1 MPSKPKKNITI
12 KNPYIPPEEIDLFQI
27 IDDLWKDKIK
37 ITIFT
42 IIAGIL
48 GVALYFI
55 TPKEF
60 EVYTDFS
67 PAKSSFFLN
76 YYNLNK
82 ALKTNDFGFSME
94 KDNIFNLVIE
104 EFNDLDELRSVFLKN
119 ENINNQ
125 FLSNLDNEAQMNL
138 INNFAKKFEIIPP
151 FKDEK
156 KWKLKFVWSDVEEG
170 IEIFNS
176 SMRLS
181 QENLQKSLINDL
193 DKYANFIDFQNNL
206 TKESLANEISM
217 LLKSETLELE
227 KRVLYLSEQAE
238 IARSLGIQKNNLD
251 EIELS
256 SLNQNIMEFNVS
268 TSSMPEYLRGYDAL
282 EKERDLLIERSTK
295 EILLSSKDYIEKL
308 NQIEQLDTDI
318 RSKQLRVI
326 SSIITTD
333 NPHNWVYYDFTIS
346 EINNIHRSLITYL
359 TLSLLLG
366 VFTIS
371 FYVLVSKAYSN
382 RKAFSS

>member
-125 FLSNLDNEAQMNL
+125 FLSNLDNEAQMNS

-170 IEIFNS
+170 KEIFNS
-176 SMRLS
+176 SIRLS

-217 LLKSETLELE
+217 LLKSETLKLE

-295 EILLSSKDYIEKL
+295 EILLFSKDYIEKL

>member
-170 IEIFNS
+170 KEIFNS
-176 SMRLS
+176 SIRLS

-206 TKESLANEISM
+206 TRESLENEISM

>member
-94 KDNIFNLVIE
+94 KDNIFNLAIE

-170 IEIFNS
+170 KEIFNS
-176 SMRLS
+176 SIRLS

-206 TKESLANEISM
+206 TRESLEKEISM
-217 LLKSETLELE
+217 LLKSETLNLE

-295 EILLSSKDYIEKL
+295 EILLFSKDYIEKL

>member
-12 KNPYIPPEEIDLFQI
+12 KNPHIPPEEIDLFQI

-94 KDNIFNLVIE
+94 KDNIFNLLVE

-125 FLSNLDNEAQMNL
+125 FLSNLDNEAQMNS

-206 TKESLANEISM
+206 KRESLEKEISI
-217 LLKSETLELE
+217 LLKFETLNLE

-308 NQIEQLDTDI
+308 NQIERLDTDI

>member
-1 MPSKPKKNITI
+1 MPSKPNKNITI
-12 KNPYIPPEEIDLFQI
+12 KNPSTPPEEINLFQI
-27 IDDLWKDKIK
+27 IDDLLKEKIK
-37 ITIFT
+37 ITIFS

-48 GVALYFI
+48 GAVLYFT
-55 TPKEF
+55 TPKTF

-82 ALKTNDFGFSME
+82 VLESNNFGFSMMS
-94 KDNIFNLVIE
+94 DNIFNLVKE
-104 EFNDLDELRSVFLKN
+104 EFNDLDELRSVLLKN

-125 FLSNLDNEAQMNL
+125 FLSNLDNKAQMNL
-138 INNFAKKFEIIPP
+138 INDFAKKFKIILPLE
-151 FKDEK
+151 DK
-156 KWKLKFVWSDVEEG
+156 KQWKLKFVWSDVEEG
-170 IEIFNS
+170 KEIFNS

-193 DKYANFIDFQNNL
+193 EKYANFIDFQNRQ
-206 TKESLANEISM
+206 TKERLKNEISM
-217 LLKSETLELE
+217 LLEFETLKLE

-295 EILLSSKDYIEKL
+295 EILLSSNDYIEKI
-308 NQIEQLDTDI
+308 NQINQLDNDI
-318 RSKQLRVI
+318 RSEQLRAI

-346 EINNIHRSLITYL
+346 ESNNIHRSLIFYL

-366 VFTIS
+366 VFSIS
-371 FYVLVSKAYSN
+371 FYILASKAYSD
-382 RKAFSS
+382 RKAFSI

>member
-12 KNPYIPPEEIDLFQI
+12 ENPSILPEEIDLFKI

-37 ITIFT
+37 ITIFS

-48 GVALYFI
+48 GVALYFF
-55 TPKEF
+55 TPKNF
-60 EVYTDFS
+60 EVYTNFS
-67 PAKSSFFLN
+67 PAKSSIFLN

-82 ALKTNDFGFSME
+82 VLESNDFGFSMD
-94 KDNIFNLVIE
+94 KDNIFNLLIE
-104 EFNDLDELRSVFLKN
+104 EFDDLDEVRSILLKN

-125 FLSNLDNEAQMNL
+125 FLSNLDNEAQLNL

-156 KWKLKFVWSDVEEG
+156 KWKLKFVWSDVEQG

-176 SMRLS
+176 SLRLS

-193 DKYANFIDFQNNL
+193 EKYANFIDLDNSQK
-206 TKESLANEISM
+206 KERFKNEISM
-217 LLKSETLELE
+217 LLKSETIKLE

-251 EIELS
+251 GIELS

-295 EILLSSKDYIEKL
+295 EILLSSNDYIGKL
-308 NQIEQLDTDI
+308 NQIEELDNDI
-318 RSKQLRVI
+318 RSEQLRKI

-333 NPHNWVYYDFTIS
+333 NPHNWAYFDFTIS
-346 EINNIHRSLITYL
+346 EINNIHRSLNIYL

-366 VFTIS
+366 VCTIS
-371 FYVLVSKAYSN
+371 FYILVSKAYSN

>member
-170 IEIFNS
+170 KEIFNS
-176 SMRLS
+176 SIRLS

-206 TKESLANEISM
+206 TRESLEKEISM
-217 LLKSETLELE
+217 LLKSETLNLE

>member
-1 MPSKPKKNITI
+1 MPSKPKKSITI
-12 KNPYIPPEEIDLFQI
+12 KNPSIPPEEIDLFKI
-27 IDDLWKDKIK
+27 IDDLWEEKIK
-37 ITIFT
+37 ITIFS

-48 GVALYFI
+48 GVAIYFI
-55 TPKEF
+55 TPKAF

-82 ALKTNDFGFSME
+82 VLESNNFGFSLE

-104 EFNDLDELRSVFLKN
+104 EFNDLDELRTVLSKN

-125 FLSNLDNEAQMNL
+125 FLSNLDNEAQINL
-138 INNFAKKFEIIPP
+138 LNNFAKKFEIIPP
-151 FKDEK
+151 LENEK
-156 KWKLKFVWSDVEEG
+156 NWKLKFVWSDVEEG

-176 SMRLS
+176 SLRLS

-206 TKESLANEISM
+206 TRESLEKEISM
-217 LLKSETLELE
+217 LLKSETLNLE

-268 TSSMPEYLRGYDAL
+268 TSSIPEYLRGYDAL

>member
-82 ALKTNDFGFSME
+82 VLKTNDFGFSME

-170 IEIFNS
+170 KEIFNS

-206 TKESLANEISM
+206 TRESLEKEISM
-217 LLKSETLELE
+217 LLKSETLNLE

>member
-12 KNPYIPPEEIDLFQI
+12 KNPHIPPEEIDLFQI

-94 KDNIFNLVIE
+94 KDNIFNLLVE

-125 FLSNLDNEAQMNL
+125 FLSNLDNEAQMNS

-206 TKESLANEISM
+206 KRESLEKEISI
-217 LLKSETLELE
+217 LLKFETLNLE

-308 NQIEQLDTDI
+308 NQIERLDTDI

-346 EINNIHRSLITYL
+346 EINNIHPSLIAYL

-371 FYVLVSKAYSN
+371 FYILVSKAYSN